1 MVFFILL
8 IKTPKT
14 NASAAT

>member
-14 NASAAT
+14 NAGAAT

>member
-1 MVFFILL
+1 ML

-14 NASAAT
+14 NSIEGQ